1 MESNLRHKP
10 AAIPFFARVL
20 YFSGGYMMRATVP
33 KIILLLMVFAAG
45 CTGFPGEKG
54 PVYTSEAP
62 ITPRPLIDQEELIQ
76 KMVSLQ
82 KKLQENRISEEDRP
96 GAEALLQIYRLLQDA
111 ASSSSTDFAY
121 NRLLARIYLRL
132 EPIESTFQPP
142 GDTGPLGEKMSTDI
156 CKETRDKIFEAYLN
170 GDSQGVINQVLEL
183 KKRFGSAAVTPGI
196 SLVFAFSLA
205 KQGLFKEAVDIG
217 ENTARELEKMPDLLL
232 LQGKIAAWYSRL
244 GKENDAL
251 LHYDKMNDLLDDRT
265 ALLNRLGEELH
276 ALPTEQETML
286 MPLPRVLRKVDEKLQ
301 ARAYEQAKLLL
312 LQKRQDKT
320 LSADEINTINKTLEQ
335 IEKEKMRSKNDENE
349 AVKKV
354 RQLVEQERFD
364 EALKELAKL
373 KTEGI
378 EGYEVA
384 ELQRSATEGF
394 INRERKKAAA
404 LFLRARTAGSSLE
417 KKEYLRKSHEILQKL
432 LDKFPASPS
441 RDKILRNMDMIDK
454 ELSKW

>member
-1 MESNLRHKP
+1 MK
-10 AAIPFFARVL
+10 
-20 YFSGGYMMRATVP
+20 ATMP
-33 KIILLLMVFAAG
+33 KIVLLLMLFAAG
-45 CTGFPGEKG
+45 CTGFPGERG
-54 PVYTSEAP
+54 PVYTSQAP
-62 ITPRPLIDQEELIQ
+62 ITPRPLINQEKLVQ
-76 KMVSLQ
+76 KIVELQ

-111 ASSSSTDFAY
+111 GSSSATDFSC

-142 GDTGPLGEKMSTDI
+142 GDRSPLGQKITTDI
-156 CKETRDKIFEAYLN
+156 SKETRDKIFEAYLN

-205 KQGLFKEAVDIG
+205 QQGLFKEAVDIG
-217 ENTARELEKMPDLLL
+217 ENTARELEKRPDLLL
-232 LQGKIAAWYSRL
+232 LQGNIASWYSRL
-244 GKENDAL
+244 GKEDDAL

-265 ALLNRLGEELH
+265 AFLNRLGEELH
-276 ALPTEQETML
+276 ALRSEQETIL

-320 LSADEINTINKTLEQ
+320 LSADERDTINTMLEQ
-335 IEKEKMRSKNDENE
+335 IEKEKMRSKNNENE

-364 EALKELAKL
+364 EALTEIAKL
-373 KTEGI
+373 KKKGI
-378 EGYEVA
+378 EEYQVA
-384 ELQRSATEGF
+384 DLQRSATEGF

-417 KKEYLRKSHEILQKL
+417 KKEYLRKSHEILQQL
-432 LDKFPASPS
+432 LDKFPTSPS

-454 ELSKW
+454 ELNK